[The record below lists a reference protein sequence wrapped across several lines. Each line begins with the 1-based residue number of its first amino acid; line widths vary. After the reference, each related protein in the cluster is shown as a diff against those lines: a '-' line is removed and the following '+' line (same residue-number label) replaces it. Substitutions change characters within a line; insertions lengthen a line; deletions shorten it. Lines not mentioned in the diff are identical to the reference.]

1 MRAWASNDGVSLL
14 RDDALDLA
22 AHEGLRQ
29 ALADGLER
37 GLSEAPDLPAGS
49 ERYLVRA
56 GGETVGLLALCRD
69 CPRPG
74 LVALIAVAI
83 DPLMRGSSLGA
94 RALIAA
100 ERRLAREGAGEL
112 VTRVPK
118 TNGRGLYFM
127 LRAGYSPVTDID
139 GASSPDDGATWFR
152 RISALTPVD

>member
-1 MRAWASNDGVSLL
+1 MSRRRRREGTTNRCTSGETSSGAGWSPAEAWGASRPGVGA
-14 RDDALDLA
+14 RI
-22 AHEGLRQ
+22 
-29 ALADGLER
+29 
-37 GLSEAPDLPAGS
+37 
-49 ERYLVRA
+49 A
-56 GGETVGLLALCRD
+56 GGV
-69 CPRPG
+69 
-74 LVALIAVAI
+74 
-83 DPLMRGSSLGA
+83 DPLRRGSAVGA

-139 GASSPDDGATWFR
+139 WASSPDDGATWFR